1 MNTRRRL
8 TGTVVRANSLKT
20 VVVEIKRSFRH
31 PVYEKVIRTTNKM
44 MVHDELECKIGDE
57 VRIIETKPIS
67 RKKRWAVVTVL
78 SRLSES
84 AAPPVVEAEDIGAV
98 EVEE

>member
-67 RKKRWAVVTVL
+67 RKKRWAVETVL
-78 SRLSES
+78 SSLNES
-84 AAPPVVEAEDIGAV
+84 AAPPVVESENIGAV

>member
-31 PVYEKVIRTTNKM
+31 PIYEKVIRTSNKM

-67 RKKRWAVVTVL
+67 RKKRWAVEAVL
-78 SRLSES
+78 SSMSES
-84 AAPPVVEAEDIGAV
+84 DAPPADETEDIGAV